1 MKILI
6 FGAGSIG
13 IFLGTK
19 LYNAGYDVTLYGRRK
34 LSKIHDTI
42 LIDGKL
48 FKTPPRIYKIKPKEE
63 YDIIFVTTKLYD
75 SKKAINEIKRFG
87 LESKILAF
95 IQNGLVGEGFYK
107 NLDKRPGF
115 VTISIF
121 EGYRLIENQLLTTKS
136 KLGWQT
142 EDSDTGREVCNYLNN
157 AKINCSSSSKLSLL
171 RAEKM
176 IMVNALGALS
186 AIERKTLG
194 ELVKNA
200 RTRNIAEQI
209 LKETYDVLKNY
220 YALSNFEEFKK
231 RYYQTINAIK
241 THYSSMYQD
250 VVSDRKTEIDFLNG
264 LIVELGRKKKIA
276 TPINKAIRDKIRG
289 LNTKK

>member
-75 SKKAINEIKRFG
+75 SKKAINEIQRLNLKP
-87 LESKILAF
+87 KILAF
-95 IQNGLVGEGFYK
+95 IQNGLVGEGFYE

-142 EDSDTGREVCNYLNN
+142 EDSDAGKEVCDYLNK

-171 RAEKM
+171 RVEKM
-176 IMVNALGALS
+176 MLVNAVGALS

-194 ELVKNA
+194 ELAKNA
-200 RTRNIAEQI
+200 RTRKITEQI
-209 LKETYDVLKNY
+209 LKETYDVLKND
-220 YALSNFEEFKK
+220 YALPSFEEIKK
-231 RYYQTINAIK
+231 RYYQTINAVK

-250 VVSDRKTEIDFLNG
+250 VTSNRKTEIDFLNS
-264 LIVELGRKKKIA
+264 LIVKLGKKKKIA
-276 TPINKAIRDKIRG
+276 TPVNKAICDKIRG
-289 LNTKK
+289 LAK